1 MLLWTGHQRTTI
13 FCTKWGSEMNKGTC
27 HNLET
32 CLAMEQPDTE
42 TKNPQK
48 NVHTSVKLGAHE
60 NPSIF

>member
-1 MLLWTGHQRTTI
+1 MDWSPENHHLLHQVGLRDD
-13 FCTKWGSEMNKGTC
+13 KGTC